1 MNSDDFDYGA
11 LDSSTRETVV
21 PRELSENADY
31 ETRQR
36 SGSVTDGID
45 TRLAILVVVSII
57 LIAIG
62 GGLFARDAWAHHIRD
77 VAIRQIEKAR
87 ESADYLAVIKASEDF
102 LSHPP
107 INGSKD
113 DREATVID
121 RYSEALVHWIAQ
133 RPAKLDA
140 PANDRIARYKQ
151 LVKSPK
157 R

>member
-1 MNSDDFDYGA
+1 MNSDFDYGA
-11 LDSSTRETVV
+11 LSSSTPETVV
-21 PRELSENADY
+21 PKELSEGADH
-31 ETRQR
+31 ETRER
-36 SGSVTDGID
+36 SRTITDGID
-45 TRLAILVVVSII
+45 TRLAILVVVAII
-57 LIAIG
+57 LVAIG
-62 GGLFARDAWAHHIRD
+62 GGLFARDAWARHIRD
-77 VAIRQIEKAR
+77 VAVRQIEKAKD
-87 ESADYLAVIKASEDF
+87 SADYLAVIKASEDF

-151 LVKSPK
+151 LVKSPE
-157 R
+157 